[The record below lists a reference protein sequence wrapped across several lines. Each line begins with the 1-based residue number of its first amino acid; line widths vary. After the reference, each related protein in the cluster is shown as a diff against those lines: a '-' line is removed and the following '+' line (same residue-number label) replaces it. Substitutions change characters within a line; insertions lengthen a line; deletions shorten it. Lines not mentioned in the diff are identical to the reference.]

1 MRLVN
6 DKVFK
11 RVFGAESGKEILADL
26 LNAIL
31 DYPEDEKITE
41 LTLMNP
47 FSEVNYADEKTS
59 IMDMKAKDKQGR
71 SYNIEVQ
78 IIAPTDYVNRV
89 VYYLSKL
96 LSGQLKAGENYRH
109 LTKTISI
116 SIVSDKA
123 LFDTLKNFHNIFR
136 YKHITEDYELGDVTE
151 LHFIELT
158 KFIKTRPEELH
169 TKLDKWASLLK
180 FGEMYK
186 ESGYYPEELTKDNEI
201 AMAIEQFGQVSAD
214 ERFRY
219 YLMDIEK
226 SERDRVSD
234 MENAI
239 EEGMLKGIREGMQ
252 KGIREGMQK
261 GIREGILKGKD
272 EGIQEGILK
281 GKLEVAS
288 GMLANKIPKSV
299 ILQVTGLSEEDI
311 NKIN

>member
-11 RVFGAESGKEILADL
+11 RVFGSESGKVILAAL

-31 DYPEDEKITE
+31 DYPEESQITE
-41 LTLMNP
+41 LTLLNP
-47 FSEVNYADEKTS
+47 FSEANYADEKTS

-78 IIAPTDYVNRV
+78 IIPTTDYVNRV

-96 LSGQLKAGENYRH
+96 LSGQLKEGENYRH

-123 LFDTLKNFHNIFR
+123 LFDTLKDFHNIFR
-136 YKHITEDYELGDVTE
+136 YKHITEDFELGDVTE

-158 KFIKTRPEELH
+158 KFIKTQPEELQ

-186 ESGYYPEELTKDNEI
+186 ESGYYPEELTKEKEI

-226 SERDRVSD
+226 ANRDRVSD

-239 EEGMLKGIREGMQ
+239 EEGMNKGIREGM
-252 KGIREGMQK
+252 
-261 GIREGILKGKD
+261 LKGRL
-272 EGIQEGILK
+272 EGKIEGKIE
-281 GKLEVAS
+281 GKLEVAA
-288 GMLANKIPKSV
+288 GMLANNISKSV
-299 ILQVTGLSEEDI
+299 ILKVTGLSEEEI